1 MVMHIYDRILKS
13 LTLRLQPN
21 ATSFLLISLFL
32 LLVSLSLLLCLPFC
46 FISLFLCG
54 FPLFGEGQDFL
65 LRSWLVSG
73 RSQKTWFGTGT
84 SWFATWYKEV
94 KPRPRKKALCLDQAC
109 SQEAPGEEPHRELTR
124 VSQCPS
130 SRHQGPQRPEDL
142 PRLPRAWMIGSGPGC
157 PGYLSITLV
166 SSKRARGPPHRDLV
180 LPLGSCSQIPGFAS
194 EESTETRPGFRHIFP
209 PHAGGLWWS
218 GVLRGACSSTCFSVI
233 NSLGNNL
240 CDINHYGDRGL
251 HK

>member
-109 SQEAPGEEPHRELTR
+109 SQEALGEEPHRELTR

-157 PGYLSITLV
+157 PGYLSITSVVCSLNV
-166 SSKRARGPPHRDLV
+166 PSPICFLPFRARDQV
-180 LPLGSCSQIPGFAS
+180 LILLIPAPS
-194 EESTETRPGFRHIFP
+194 R
-209 PHAGGLWWS
+209 
-218 GVLRGACSSTCFSVI
+218 VLATLQVI
-233 NSLGNNL
+233 KRCWIELNL
-240 CDINHYGDRGL
+240 YLIVPC
-251 HK
+251 